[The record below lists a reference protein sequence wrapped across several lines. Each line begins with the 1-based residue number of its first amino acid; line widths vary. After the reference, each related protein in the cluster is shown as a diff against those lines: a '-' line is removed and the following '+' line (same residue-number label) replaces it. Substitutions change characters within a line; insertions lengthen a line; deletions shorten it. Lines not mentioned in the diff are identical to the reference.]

1 MKVSLVRFFRWFLSV
16 TGKIAVRNFSLD
28 KHRKRSPKFEP
39 VVQDYID
46 NTSCAN

>member
-16 TGKIAVRNFSLD
+16 TGKVAVRNFSLD

>member
-16 TGKIAVRNFSLD
+16 TGKVAVRNFSLD
-28 KHRKRSPKFEP
+28 KHRSPKFEL